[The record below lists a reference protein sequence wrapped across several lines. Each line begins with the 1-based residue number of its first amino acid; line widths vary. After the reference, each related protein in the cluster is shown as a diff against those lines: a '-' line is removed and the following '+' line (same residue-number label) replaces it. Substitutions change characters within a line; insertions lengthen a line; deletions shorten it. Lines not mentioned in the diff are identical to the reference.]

1 MFILQL
7 PKKTTHMKTLSVAA
21 LALDAALY
29 VVFGYI
35 FYNIIPLQAPGLG
48 TVRFWPQVIVPAVFA
63 ALFGPW
69 VGGIGAAIGIF
80 INDILLGGN
89 PLLSLMAGVTSNFA
103 MFWLIGFI
111 SRRSV
116 GWKIPSITFGVITAI
131 LVWIAYVYLP
141 SEQMLLFSS
150 VIIASFVILVAVVR
164 FVPKW
169 RGFEVGSTTGLLI
182 GSSIIGATV
191 PIFNQFFAQVPA
203 SITAYAVF
211 GFLLWT
217 FASEIPFLL
226 ILGPPIL
233 QACYQAFP
241 SLRTAKKG
249 NNSAEHG

>member
-1 MFILQL
+1 
-7 PKKTTHMKTLSVAA
+7 MKALSVAA

-35 FYNIIPLQAPGLG
+35 FYSVLPLQAPGLG

-69 VGGIGAAIGIF
+69 VGGVGAAIGIF
-80 INDILLGGN
+80 INDMLLGGN

-111 SRRSV
+111 SKKSV
-116 GWKIPSITFGVITAI
+116 NWKIPSVTFGVITAI

-150 VIIASFVILVAVVR
+150 VIIASFVILAVVLR
-164 FVPKW
+164 FAPKW

-191 PIFNQFFAQVPA
+191 PIFNQFFAPVPA

-241 SLRTAKKG
+241 SFRTTGKV
-249 NNSAEHG
+249 NTSAG